1 MKEADIDKIKSRNK
15 RMKNENESQHDKIDY
30 MLEMKKLQMK

>member
-30 MLEMKKLQMK
+30 AGNEKNKK